1 MIKKLNAGGNSRVL
15 TMTKEMLQHLKVT
28 DEVDV
33 QFTDQ
38 GILLKRP
45 DSEAKKFAREFSR
58 KHDRAMRKLAE

>member
-1 MIKKLNAGGNSRVL
+1 MIKRLNRSGNSKVL
-15 TMTKEMLQHLKVT
+15 TMTVEMLQHLRIT

-33 QFTDQ
+33 RYTDN
-38 GILLKRP
+38 GIFLTRP